1 MSSKMSLTINGQS
14 HQVDV
19 EPDTPLLWVLR
30 DELHLNGTK
39 FSCGIGACGACTVL
53 IDGAPIRSC
62 LYPVSAVGAQS
73 VQTIE
78 GMKTKSGL
86 HRVQQAWIDA
96 DVPQCGY
103 CQCGQILTAVALLNE
118 HPRPTDEQINASMTN
133 ICRCGT
139 YPEVR
144 KAVHMAAGMH
154 EGIDEILAG
163 SSKTSG
169 GSK

>member
-1 MSSKMSLTINGQS
+1 MSSKMSLTINGKP

-53 IDGAPIRSC
+53 IDGQLVRSC
-62 LYPVSAVGAQS
+62 SYPVSAVGSQS

-78 GMKTKSGL
+78 GLKTKDGL
-86 HRVQQAWIDA
+86 HKVQQAWIDV

-103 CQCGQILTAVALLNE
+103 CQSGQILTAVALLNE
-118 HPRPTDEQINASMTN
+118 HPKPTDEQINQSMAN

-144 KAVHMAAGMH
+144 KAVHLAAGN
-154 EGIDEILAG
+154 
-163 SSKTSG
+163 KG

>member
-1 MSSKMSLTINGQS
+1 MSSKMLLSINGQS
-14 HQVDV
+14 HTVDV

-39 FSCGIGACGACTVL
+39 YSCGIGLCGACTVL
-53 IDGAPIRSC
+53 IDGAPMRSC
-62 LYPVSAVGAQS
+62 LLPVSTVGSKA

-78 GMKTKSGL
+78 GLKTRDGL
-86 HRVQQAWIDA
+86 HKVQQAWIDA

-103 CQCGQILTAVALLNE
+103 CQSGQILSAVALLNK
-118 HPRPTDEQINASMTN
+118 HPHPSDEQIDQSMTN

-139 YPEVR
+139 YPELR
-144 KAVHMAAGMH
+144 KAIHLAAGMK
-154 EGIDEILAG
+154 E
-163 SSKTSG
+163 

>member
-1 MSSKMSLTINGQS
+1 MSSKISLTINGQS

-39 FSCGIGACGACTVL
+39 FSCGIGLCGACTVL
-53 IDGAPIRSC
+53 IEGAPMRSC
-62 LYPVSAVGAQS
+62 SYPVSAVGAKK

-78 GMKTKSGL
+78 GLKSKNGL
-86 HRVQQAWIDA
+86 NKVQQAWIDV

-103 CQCGQILTAVALLNE
+103 CQSGQILAAVALLNK
-118 HPRPTDEQINASMTN
+118 HPKPTDEQINQSMTN

-144 KAVHMAAGMH
+144 QAVQLAAGMVTK
-154 EGIDEILAG
+154 EGL
-163 SSKTSG
+163 K
-169 GSK
+169 

>member
-1 MSSKMSLTINGQS
+1 MSSKISLTINGQS
-14 HQVDV
+14 RQVDV

-39 FSCGIGACGACTVL
+39 FSCGIGLCGACAVL
-53 IDGAPIRSC
+53 IDGQPIRSC
-62 LYPVSAVGAQS
+62 MYPVSAVGAQS

-78 GMKTKSGL
+78 GLKTRSGL
-86 HRVQQAWIDA
+86 HKVQQAWIDA

-103 CQCGQILTAVALLNE
+103 CQCGQILTAVALLKE
-118 HPRPTDEQINASMTN
+118 HPKPTDEQINESMTG

-144 KAVHMAAGMH
+144 KAVHLAAGV
-154 EGIDEILAG
+154 
-163 SSKTSG
+163 KG

>member
-1 MSSKMSLTINGQS
+1 MSSKISLSINGQS
-14 HQVDV
+14 HTVDV

-39 FSCGIGACGACTVL
+39 FSCGIGLCGACTVL
-53 IDGAPIRSC
+53 IEGVPTRSC
-62 LYPVSAVGAQS
+62 LLPVSAVGSKA

-78 GMKTKSGL
+78 GLKTRGGL
-86 HRVQQAWIDA
+86 HKVQQAWIDV

-103 CQCGQILTAVALLNE
+103 CQSGQILSAVALLNK
-118 HPRPTDEQINASMTN
+118 HPNPSDEQIDQSMTN

-139 YPEVR
+139 YPELR
-144 KAVHMAAGMH
+144 KAIHLAAGMK
-154 EGIDEILAG
+154 E
-163 SSKTSG
+163 